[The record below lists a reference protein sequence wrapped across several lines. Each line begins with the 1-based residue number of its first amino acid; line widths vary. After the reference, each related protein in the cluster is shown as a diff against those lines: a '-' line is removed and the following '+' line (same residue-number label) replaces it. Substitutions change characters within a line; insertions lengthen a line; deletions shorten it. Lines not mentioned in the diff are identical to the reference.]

1 MLRAALIGGI
11 AILASTTVTLAL
23 CAWYKVPYRSRM
35 GYSFQWR
42 LDYLATLSGKDR
54 EQRLSS
60 VERAL
65 SDQAISYGIQKLG
78 EIFTGAQG
86 WQPEALSQAI
96 FDWIR
101 QRTDLPFRKQAYETD
116 VRLNRIAH
124 WFLLSGDTTL
134 YWRIAT
140 DSVRTLLFSPA
151 DLAREPFRATDFL
164 HGMLNRPNFGRLRG
178 LASFQVPFGT
188 YDSEWRNLWYYH
200 LWQNW
205 PICLFGIASFAVS
218 GIHLLIRPRGAN
230 AADSLALSIAF
241 SGVAAGFAI
250 LNCSVSWVLPRY
262 SAPSCIMLLVAFVQA
277 FAHLHLDLSHREKGI

>member
-1 MLRAALIGGI
+1 
-11 AILASTTVTLAL
+11 
-23 CAWYKVPYRSRM
+23 M

-42 LDYLATLSGKDR
+42 LDYLATLSRKDR

-65 SDQAISYGIQKLG
+65 SDKAISYGIQKLG

-230 AADSLALSIAF
+230 AADSLAF
-241 SGVAAGFAI
+241 
-250 LNCSVSWVLPRY
+250 
-262 SAPSCIMLLVAFVQA
+262 
-277 FAHLHLDLSHREKGI
+277 